1 MNAPLNYLLAV
12 VALFSL
18 LQFQC
23 PGAFP
28 GNLLLN
34 QERKQQRIK
43 DTTQRTAEQLDSLI
57 DEFNRNGLQGSDVQ
71 VIKAIRQVL
80 GQLSKEQ
87 MKEIVNLLNG
97 AREDTKKDPNSTGAS
112 VKILNAY
119 AGQKG
124 VIVQLRRILLEYQ
137 SQVALFD
144 LARLV
149 RELGNRQTT
158 NLHEAIS
165 LASSASFNPGSPTR
179 SEQISLQLQ
188 SAEQEALGGEVAT
201 VVNKLKDLSK
211 LTAGSPDQR
220 PTKALQYATETKLN
234 NALQK
239 AVDEI
244 KGKRVMSAV
253 SFEKKSR
260 DSLWK
265 LAKILEP
272 EKGELEQMVEALER
286 LEDIIDKESEIEEQT
301 EKLDKEDKKK
311 ISTKDFPLHIQKRIE
326 QLEKGIRFSEFNKEA
341 RIKELQKVEKIEQN
355 ALNSQELI
363 ASKEVEKAKEQ
374 LDKEKEQLEK
384 AKEQLDKA

>member
-1 MNAPLNYLLAV
+1 
-12 VALFSL
+12 
-18 LQFQC
+18 
-23 PGAFP
+23 
-28 GNLLLN
+28 
-34 QERKQQRIK
+34 
-43 DTTQRTAEQLDSLI
+43 
-57 DEFNRNGLQGSDVQ
+57 
-71 VIKAIRQVL
+71 
-80 GQLSKEQ
+80 

-97 AREDTKKDPNSTGAS
+97 ARADTKKDPNSAGAS

-165 LASSASFNPGSPTR
+165 LASSGAFNPGSPTR

-211 LTAGSPDQR
+211 LTVGSPDQR
-220 PTKALQYATETKLN
+220 PNKALQYANESKLN

-260 DSLWK
+260 DTLWK

-272 EKGELEQMVEALER
+272 EKGDLEQMVEALER
-286 LEDIIDKESEIEEQT
+286 LEDIINKEAEIEEQT

-326 QLEKGIRFSEFNKEA
+326 QLEKGIRFSEFNKEE

-355 ALNSQELI
+355 ALNSQEQI
-363 ASKEVEKAKEQ
+363 ASKEVEKAKDQ
-374 LDKEKEQLEK
+374 LEKAKEQLEK
-384 AKEQLDKA
+384 AKEQNNPQQIRNLENQLRAKESQLRGKENQLRAKERLLTQKKQL